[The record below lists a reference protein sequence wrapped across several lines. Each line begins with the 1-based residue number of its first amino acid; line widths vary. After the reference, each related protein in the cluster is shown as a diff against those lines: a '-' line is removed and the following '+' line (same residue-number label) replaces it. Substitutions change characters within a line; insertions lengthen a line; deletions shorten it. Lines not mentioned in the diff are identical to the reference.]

1 MDEFGIQPNT
11 VIYNT
16 LIDYLCKSRDASFA
30 IELFDEMGEKCM
42 PANVIIFNAMLKVV
56 WVQFETV
63 D

>member
-1 MDEFGIQPNT
+1 LT
-11 VIYNT
+11 
-16 LIDYLCKSRDASFA
+16 YLCKSRDASFA
-30 IELFDEMGEKCM
+30 IELFDEMREKCM